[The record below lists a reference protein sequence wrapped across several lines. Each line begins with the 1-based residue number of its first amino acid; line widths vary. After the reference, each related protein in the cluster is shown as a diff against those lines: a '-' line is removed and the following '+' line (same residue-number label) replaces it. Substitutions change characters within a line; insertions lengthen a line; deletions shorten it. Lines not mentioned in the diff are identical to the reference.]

1 VRTIGIAIMN
11 IGIAIPMLFQYAIHV
26 YQCENNTRPGKHTK
40 NDEKSACYLW
50 VNQL

>member
-1 VRTIGIAIMN
+1 MN